1 MTNDPNSLPVHE
13 YLVHPHTGLPLQ
25 AVGVRRNGT
34 PIWPI
39 MGASEGDEGGDG
51 TGAGETSAGD
61 GSGSPKDDSG
71 DTDGAEHLGDKG
83 KQALDRMKAEKK
95 AAQDEARTAKEQAKS
110 NADAL
115 AALQAKIDGKEAEH
129 AAELKS
135 REVETAALAKA
146 NERILKAEVRAAAA
160 GKLTDP
166 ADALQ
171 FLDLS
176 KLEVGSDGEVDS
188 TAVAA
193 AIDKLITDKPYL
205 AAQGKRFQGSADGGT
220 RNESTKTIDDQIE
233 AARKAGNHILA
244 IALKQKRSAELASK

>member
-1 MTNDPNSLPVHE
+1 MP
-13 YLVHPHTGLPLQ
+13 
-25 AVGVRRNGT
+25 
-34 PIWPI
+34 
-39 MGASEGDEGGDG
+39 EGESTTETVVTAD
-51 TGAGETSAGD
+51 ETSA
-61 GSGSPKDDSG
+61 SGES
-71 DTDGAEHLGDKG
+71 TETIEGAEHLGDKG

-95 AAQDEARTAKEQAKS
+95 AAQDEARTAKEQAKT

-160 GKLTDP
+160 GKLADP

-171 FLDLS
+171 FLDLT

-188 TAVAA
+188 AAVAA

-205 AAQGKRFQGSADGGT
+205 AAQGKRFQGGADGGA
-220 RNESTKTIDDQIE
+220 RNESTKSIDDQINE
-233 AARKAGNHILA
+233 ATKAGNHVLA
-244 IALKQKRSAELASK
+244 IALKQRRSADLASK